1 MENNNKVIDMIIM
14 ENDTPFDCMII
25 RPGSIEHVPWIDPKY
40 SAKLME
46 LNLYELAL
54 TNKDNFTEVVATR
67 LEVDKYNVKNMSVKT
82 EIVAEEHGYV
92 YQLMYID
99 LEKEPSYHT
108 KENKNEMASLI
119 NTNGD
124 IIYSN
129 AILFKNHIS
138 TTTDSMTLVSITKN
152 DVERFLHNRVSTKI
166 VTWEDSWRELEVA
179 GDITTFANEFFDEGG
194 IVKIE
199 FPFLMH
205 NINIWYTKF
214 DYGRDVCG
222 KLVNRK
228 IDKCIWFTMK
238 SDEFRG
244 NLTLNEVMKIIGLSE
259 KLSDYNTPSEMT
271 TEKIDTYGR
280 KIVYNKYKVLD
291 YMYNKFF

>member
-1 MENNNKVIDMIIM
+1 MENKVIDMIVM
-14 ENDTPFDCMII
+14 ENDTPFDCMVI

-46 LNLYELAL
+46 LELYELVY
-54 TNKDNFTEVVATR
+54 TNKDNFTEVIATK
-67 LEVDKYNVKNMSVKT
+67 LDVDKYNVKNMSVKT
-82 EIVAEEHGYV
+82 EIVAEEYGYV

-99 LEKEPSYHT
+99 LEKELSYHT

-138 TTTDSMTLVSITKN
+138 THSDSMTLVSVTKN
-152 DVERFLHNRVSTKI
+152 DVERFLHNRVNTKI
-166 VTWEDSWRELEVA
+166 VTWEDKWIELEVA
-179 GDITTFANEFFDEGG
+179 GDLNTFANEFFDEGG

-205 NINIWYTKF
+205 NVNIWYTKF
-214 DYGRDVCG
+214 DYGKDVCG
-222 KLVNRK
+222 KLINKK

-244 NLTLNEVMKIIGLSE
+244 NLTLDEVMKIIGLSE
-259 KLSDYNTPSEMT
+259 KLSDYNTPSEFT
-271 TEKIDTYGR
+271 SEKIDTYGR